1 MMNNI
6 LKYLTLTLIL
16 TLQLSAADSLKLM
29 HPNGG
34 EVFEAGTTTD
44 ILWEGIPDTS
54 LVTIKFSSDNG
65 RNWSVISESVSGPTE
80 QWNIPFIESDSCLIL
95 ISQDCYMPIDKPE
108 IEWELSLGGSGADVA
123 NSIIQTS
130 DGGYTIAGYS
140 NSINGDRTSQ
150 YSNHDYWIVRINS
163 NGKLVWEK
171 SYGGSGLDFPYSI
184 IQTNDKGY
192 AIAGYSSSDDIDV
205 TNSKGKSDY
214 WIVKLTPDGELE
226 WEKSFGGSNDDVA
239 NSIIQTSDS
248 GYLIAGYSLSY
259 DGDITNPK
267 GNTDYWII
275 KLSANGE
282 LDWEKSFGGTWNDA
296 AQTIIQLADS
306 GFAVI
311 GYSSSIN
318 GDITNPKG
326 NSDIWIIKLTPDGEL
341 EWEKSLGGSGIDIGY
356 SVVQTKDKGFAIAG
370 STSSIVGNDSKP
382 KGGINYYVAKL
393 SSNSDIVWEK
403 SFGGNNIDVANS
415 IIQAYDN
422 SFVVSGY
429 SNSSG
434 KDITES
440 KGNND
445 YWVIRLS
452 EKGELEWEK
461 SLGGFANEYSGS
473 IIQSNDCGFI
483 VAGNSS
489 SSEGDVISPKGSN
502 DYWLVKLSSSSSRS
516 HQFDYSDDLF
526 TIYKNSI
533 YFYVYNNNQSNSAN
547 AVVILEEDTEIT
559 IDVFDVLGRRIVELY
574 SGLAKEGRSEYRIN
588 YNDFQS
594 GRYFIRLT
602 TPSETKTEIIEILW

>member
-1 MMNNI
+1 MMNNT
-6 LKYLTLTLIL
+6 LKFLTLTLIL
-16 TLQLSAADSLKLM
+16 TLHLSAADSLKLIQ
-29 HPNGG
+29 PNGG

-44 ILWEGIPDTS
+44 ILWEGIPDSTS
-54 LVTIKFSSDNG
+54 VTIKFSSDNG

-163 NGKLVWEK
+163 KGKLVWEK

-239 NSIIQTSDS
+239 NSIIQTSDN

-370 STSSIVGNDSKP
+370 STNSIVGNDSKP

-559 IDVFDVLGRRIVELY
+559 IEVFDVLGRRIVELY
-574 SGLAKEGRSEYRIN
+574 SGLAKEGRNEYRID

-594 GRYFIRLT
+594 GRYFVRLT
-602 TPSETKTEIIEILW
+602 TPSETKTEIIEVVR